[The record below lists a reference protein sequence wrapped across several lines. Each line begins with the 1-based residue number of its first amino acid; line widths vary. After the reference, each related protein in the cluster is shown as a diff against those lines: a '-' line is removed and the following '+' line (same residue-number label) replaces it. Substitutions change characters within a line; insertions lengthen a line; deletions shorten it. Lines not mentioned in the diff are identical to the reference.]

1 MIFSSDWEARMDSH
15 GRIFYI
21 DHLHHTTTWQKPS
34 VASGSGPDGSE
45 EAGEQPTQRRR
56 QQHVDRQRQ
65 QLDQRYQRVHRTI
78 KATNSSVSSE
88 ADLEGSGVPYAEGT
102 SSVSADRQRELLLQV
117 SAKFY
122 HCQVLSIIVYIITL
136 RALR

>member
-1 MIFSSDWEARMDSH
+1 
-15 GRIFYI
+15 
-21 DHLHHTTTWQKPS
+21 
-34 VASGSGPDGSE
+34 
-45 EAGEQPTQRRR
+45 
-56 QQHVDRQRQ
+56 VDRQRQ

-88 ADLEGSGVPYAEGT
+88 ADLEGTGVPYAEGT